1 MDREVAREIG
11 VVVVKEEINDGRTE
25 EGTGTHGWGGGGGPV
40 MKLSSSTCGRRGRE
54 KRGWG
59 GRGAG
64 GWKWV
69 QNEELGYS
77 GRVDLGKLE
86 EGGEEMRQWADG

>member
-1 MDREVAREIG
+1 M
-11 VVVVKEEINDGRTE
+11 
-25 EGTGTHGWGGGGGPV
+25 GT
-40 MKLSSSTCGRRGRE
+40 
-54 KRGWG
+54 
-59 GRGAG
+59 G